1 MEKISHE
8 NQQAQITNSNILV
21 YILPD
26 GFHVCGHVGVCK
38 GKTNYFKQ

>member
-1 MEKISHE
+1 MSHE
-8 NQQAQITNSNILV
+8 NLHAQIVNSILV

-26 GFHVCGHVGVCK
+26 GFHVCGHVVCK